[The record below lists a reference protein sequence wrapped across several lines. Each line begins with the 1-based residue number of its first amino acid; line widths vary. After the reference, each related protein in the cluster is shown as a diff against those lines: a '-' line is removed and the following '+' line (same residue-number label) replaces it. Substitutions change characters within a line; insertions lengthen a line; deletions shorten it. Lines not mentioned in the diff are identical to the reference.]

1 MRYQVAA
8 AGLLLLSAYAGGA
21 AQPLPV
27 RAGRPAA
34 AAVGGDLIFLDE
46 LVRELGPS
54 ADRARLQQG
63 LGTAADLELLGRL
76 VNIRLIVQ
84 EAATMGI
91 AELPEI
97 RKQVE
102 VGSREILR
110 EVLLEQLVKDVK
122 ADPAVVDSLVR
133 EAVRE
138 WKTTSLLFQDE
149 AAARRARKEIA
160 DGASFA
166 DVASRAVAA
175 KAAKTDGDS
184 SYHAR
189 GDYLPAIAQAVAA
202 LKPGEVSPV
211 VRIQAGFVILTVL
224 DIRYPERPEARAE
237 AQRQALSRAQVA
249 FMTAREQDLKRK
261 YVTVNEAVLK
271 GLDYQAPKPGLDA
284 LLKDPRVVARIK
296 GAAPVTVADLTDYLR
311 MQFFHG
317 GDRASQFRRMNE
329 RKEEALQATI
339 GRRLLNMEALRLGID
354 KTNAYRDRVR
364 GYQDT
369 LVFERFV
376 QRAIAPENKMREE
389 EVRRYY
395 DGHIKDYSSP
405 GMLRLR
411 GIAFARRT
419 AAEDAM
425 RKLQQ
430 GADFGWLAANAAGQA
445 DKGAAALLSFDGRP
459 VTISSMPAGLQ
470 KALAGAKT
478 GESRLYAS
486 PEGHYYVVSVRQAI
500 DSQPRPYAD
509 VREEIAR
516 KLYDE
521 KITKGVEEYAARLR
535 AHSKVEIYLKR
546 MR

>member
-1 MRYQVAA
+1 
-8 AGLLLLSAYAGGA
+8 
-21 AQPLPV
+21 
-27 RAGRPAA
+27 
-34 AAVGGDLIFLDE
+34 
-46 LVRELGPS
+46 
-54 ADRARLQQG
+54 
-63 LGTAADLELLGRL
+63 
-76 VNIRLIVQ
+76 
-84 EAATMGI
+84 
-91 AELPEI
+91 
-97 RKQVE
+97 
-102 VGSREILR
+102 
-110 EVLLEQLVKDVK
+110 
-122 ADPAVVDSLVR
+122 
-133 EAVRE
+133 
-138 WKTTSLLFQDE
+138 
-149 AAARRARKEIA
+149 
-160 DGASFA
+160 
-166 DVASRAVAA
+166 
-175 KAAKTDGDS
+175 
-184 SYHAR
+184 
-189 GDYLPAIAQAVAA
+189 
-202 LKPGEVSPV
+202 
-211 VRIQAGFVILTVL
+211 
-224 DIRYPERPEARAE
+224 
-237 AQRQALSRAQVA
+237 
-249 FMTAREQDLKRK
+249 
-261 YVTVNEAVLK
+261 
-271 GLDYQAPKPGLDA
+271 
-284 LLKDPRVVARIK
+284 
-296 GAAPVTVADLTDYLR
+296 
-311 MQFFHG
+311 
-317 GDRASQFRRMNE
+317 NE